1 MLAGLSYVCQA
12 SGKHWCDLYVSWS
25 NTGAYLLTYH
35 TQGVALWAGPD
46 FVKVARLAHRNV
58 AVAQWSKTDRYLVT
72 YSYQNMPQEPPG
84 EICVWDVKD
93 TIAQARPVLL
103 HRCPVEPFGKGN
115 FFKWS
120 HDDKFV
126 AIGKSRYL
134 RQPDMGE
141 QVSSK
146 QPGWLAGW
154 LAVMRTVR
162 VGE

>member
-1 MLAGLSYVCQA
+1 MSYVCQA